1 MMLKSFKNIVFGL
14 VAASISVSAVAQND
28 RALDLDALL
37 QQLEEGKFAQTQQNK
52 QREQEFMAQRAEQD
66 RILRETAQLR
76 DRTLATSEQLETTFE
91 ENEFKLAD
99 LNEALTNRLGSLKE
113 LFGVLQQVAGDT
125 KNKFY
130 NSVVSAQI
138 PGRAA
143 FLDQLAQ
150 DMGSSSKLASIDE
163 IEQVWYEIQR
173 EMTQSGKVTKFTTDV
188 VEAGGAKVSKEVVR
202 VGPFALVSDGK
213 YLDYNG
219 LTGTVA
225 ELIRQPAGR
234 YGESAAELQA
244 SNGELVKFGIDPTGG
259 SILGLLVQAPNLQ
272 ERVEQGGVVGYII
285 IVLGSIGIL
294 LAVWRMLVLIAEGS
308 RIRKQMASDTP
319 REDNALGRVMAVFQ
333 ANKDADI
340 ETLELH
346 LGEAISAE
354 VPKLTRAIGW
364 IKIISVVA
372 PLLGLLG
379 TVTGMIDVFETM
391 SLFGTGDPK
400 LMAGG
405 ISQAL
410 VTTVLGLVAAIP
422 CVFLHTLTNNRS
434 RELMMILEERATGI
448 LARQSE
454 QQHAKAA

>member
-14 VAASISVSAVAQND
+14 VAASISVSAVAQDD

-37 QQLEEGKFAQTQQNK
+37 KQLEEGKFAQTEQNK

-130 NSVVSAQI
+130 NSVVSAEI

-285 IVLGSIGIL
+285 LIVG
-294 LAVWRMLVLIAEGS
+294 A
-308 RIRKQMASDTP
+308 
-319 REDNALGRVMAVFQ
+319 F
-333 ANKDADI
+333 
-340 ETLELH
+340 
-346 LGEAISAE
+346 
-354 VPKLTRAIGW
+354 
-364 IKIISVVA
+364 
-372 PLLGLLG
+372 GLLLS
-379 TVTGMIDVFETM
+379 IER
-391 SLFGTGDPK
+391 LF
-400 LMAGG
+400 
-405 ISQAL
+405 
-410 VTTVLGLVAAIP
+410 
-422 CVFLHTLTNNRS
+422 TLTIIRTKVNRQLKS
-434 RELMMILEERATGI
+434 KEVKSTNPWAVY
-448 LARQSE
+448 
-454 QQHAKAA
+454 